1 MMTRT
6 LTPILA
12 ALMLSIAPMASAGPL
27 AEAAGPSA
35 SADEK
40 VVYHVNDSD
49 NATAAMRNINNHL
62 NADKTAKIVVVTHSK
77 GIDFLL
83 DGAKDANGNSY
94 DALVAVAKSRGVEF
108 RVCRNTLTSRKIDE
122 SKVIPDATIVQSG
135 VAEVSRLQAQ
145 EKFVYLKP

>member
-1 MMTRT
+1 MRQFFKVVVALFAASWFGGAMAAD
-6 LTPILA
+6 PIK
-12 ALMLSIAPMASAGPL
+12 I
-27 AEAAGPSA
+27 
-35 SADEK
+35 
-40 VVYHVNDSD
+40 VYHVNEG
-49 NATAAMRNINNHL
+49 NQQATDALRNINNHL